1 MKITYLTNMREHSA
15 QTAKAPALQA
25 RAMDNLDFIRST
37 MERASAFTA
46 VPGWGNVA
54 IGCSALATAPIAARQ
69 ATDLYFLLVWLTEA
83 TLALGLALW
92 TMQRKARAHDISPF
106 SGPGAKFFWCGLCPS
121 LLAGFLLTVG
131 LVKAGQFQLLPGS
144 WLLLYGTGVI
154 TGGVHSIRLIPIMG
168 IIFIGLGTIAFI
180 EPTWNN
186 VLLADGFGLCHI
198 AFGLIIA
205 RKYGG

>member
-1 MKITYLTNMREHSA
+1 
-15 QTAKAPALQA
+15 
-25 RAMDNLDFIRST
+25 
-37 MERASAFTA
+37 
-46 VPGWGNVA
+46 
-54 IGCSALATAPIAARQ
+54 
-69 ATDLYFLLVWLTEA
+69 
-83 TLALGLALW
+83 
-92 TMQRKARAHDISPF
+92 MQRKARGHDISPF
-106 SGPGAKFFWCGLCPS
+106 SGPGAKFFWRGLCPP

-154 TGGVHSIRLIPIMG
+154 TGGVHSIRLIPIMA

-180 EPTWNN
+180 EPAWNN
-186 VLLADGFGLCHI
+186 VLLAGGFGLCHI